1 MNIIRCGIVWRL
13 LFENSMMLYHSKC
26 NFNLLL
32 NGKWYKNGKRN
43 VHTPVQ
49 FMNGQLKIYNDVMA
63 TTIIPITL
71 YNNEMYKFLF
81 FFIYFNRMCIQI
93 YHRNPVPYENS
104 MDAKYEELINSHARW
119 FTDGHIDKQKNIQ
132 LSLSSQ
138 LPLTNEMTFILVFSM
153 WVCAYFLLYFLYLQ
167 YFFKTHTQTQNELEF
182 FDIFCGYSLNCKQVV
197 HPWSSSIVRIAVYS
211 IAMHLDRIQWWTKAD
226 AQNQWSRWKSNV

>member
-1 MNIIRCGIVWRL
+1 
-13 LFENSMMLYHSKC
+13 
-26 NFNLLL
+26 
-32 NGKWYKNGKRN
+32 
-43 VHTPVQ
+43 
-49 FMNGQLKIYNDVMA
+49 MNGQLKIYNDVMA
-63 TTIIPITL
+63 TTIIPITH
-71 YNNEMYKFLF
+71 YNNKMYVFLF

-153 WVCAYFLLYFLYLQ
+153 
-167 YFFKTHTQTQNELEF
+167 
-182 FDIFCGYSLNCKQVV
+182 
-197 HPWSSSIVRIAVYS
+197 
-211 IAMHLDRIQWWTKAD
+211 
-226 AQNQWSRWKSNV
+226 